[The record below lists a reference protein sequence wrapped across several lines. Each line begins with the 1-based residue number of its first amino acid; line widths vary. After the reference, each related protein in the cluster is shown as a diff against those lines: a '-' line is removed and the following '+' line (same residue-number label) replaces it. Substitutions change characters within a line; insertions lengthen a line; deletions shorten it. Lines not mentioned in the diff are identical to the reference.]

1 MPYYSQLCGV
11 ELRRCTHESSSFGN
25 VIASTILGTAR
36 SRSIMNQSTS
46 QGIKARRG
54 GVAVETVTE
63 REGGAKSRS
72 GQGAGTTLHFTARTI
87 SCIHA
92 HRSLVQFLARGRRV
106 HQKAHNN
113 LHWACGQ
120 RCKKRAEMNL
130 EDVREGEWR
139 SCACLVGNK
148 GVYEFGPMRPVS
160 SSTE

>member
-1 MPYYSQLCGV
+1 MHARV
-11 ELRRCTHESSSFGN
+11 VKLRERHRKHNLGNRQKPVHHESEYKSGYQ
-25 VIASTILGTAR
+25 VKEGR
-36 SRSIMNQSTS
+36 GCSR
-46 QGIKARRG
+46 
-54 GVAVETVTE
+54 VTE